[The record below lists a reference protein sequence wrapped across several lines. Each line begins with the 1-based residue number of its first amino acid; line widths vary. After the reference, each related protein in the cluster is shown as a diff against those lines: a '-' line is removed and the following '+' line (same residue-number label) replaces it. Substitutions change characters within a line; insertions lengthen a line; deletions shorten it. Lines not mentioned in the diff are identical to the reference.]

1 MVFVGCAHARYLG
14 REVER
19 ESDWKME
26 RWIGYRLWVLSVCVQ
41 CQWRSESLRSV
52 GMTLKFKLFA
62 EDQIAFLGMVVEYA
76 CISVCSSILLERY
89 RLYRIV
95 GRV

>member
-1 MVFVGCAHARYLG
+1 
-14 REVER
+14 
-19 ESDWKME
+19 
-26 RWIGYRLWVLSVCVQ
+26 
-41 CQWRSESLRSV
+41 
-52 GMTLKFKLFA
+52 MTLKFKLFA

-89 RLYRIV
+89 RLYRII